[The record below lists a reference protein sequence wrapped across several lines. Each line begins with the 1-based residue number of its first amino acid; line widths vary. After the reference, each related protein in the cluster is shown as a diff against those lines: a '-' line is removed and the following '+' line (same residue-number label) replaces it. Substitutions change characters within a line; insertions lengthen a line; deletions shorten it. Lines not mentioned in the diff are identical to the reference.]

1 MQQLKETKHERAE
14 RIAAE
19 EGGRRFRAK
28 TWSKKGKSKCPKKDR
43 KNTKIH
49 LRSH

>member
-1 MQQLKETKHERAE
+1 MENLKESQSERAA

-28 TWSKKGKSKCPKKDR
+28 AWSKKGKSKCPKEARR
-43 KNTKIH
+43 KVKHQLLNA
-49 LRSH
+49 